1 MSKEQIDKILSKWI
15 SRKLLVFL
23 MATIFLAFNKIT
35 STDWLIVSSIYLG
48 TETAITIISEHIKN
62 RVV

>member
-1 MSKEQIDKILSKWI
+1 VSKEQIDKILSKWI

-23 MATIFLAFNKIT
+23 MATIFLAFSKIT

-62 RVV
+62 RVA

>member
-1 MSKEQIDKILSKWI
+1 MSKEQIDRILSKWI

-23 MATIFLAFNKIT
+23 MATIFLAFSKIT

-62 RVV
+62 RVA

>member
-1 MSKEQIDKILSKWI
+1 MSKEQIDRILSKWI

-23 MATIFLAFNKIT
+23 IATIFLAFSKIT

-62 RVV
+62 RVA